1 MTEIIATLG
10 PIGTD
15 SHIQALQ
22 LGANVSLH
30 DTFNAAVEHA
40 KTYKTKL
47 LVPAGFKEKRAG
59 KQYSWVDFHFE
70 NLGTVELEKVWF
82 EDTMPMVL
90 LHKSY
95 KSIAIHPSTSSLVPE
110 LKKYKHIKHTRSKIE
125 AYQLF
130 KQGVASA
137 VIASTCMTNK
147 ESDHEYIK
155 AHFNPTMVWCLYK
168 IKTSNP

>member
-15 SHIQALQ
+15 SHRQAEQ
-22 LGANVSLH
+22 LGATVSLH
-30 DTFNAAVEHA
+30 ETFHAAVEHA
-40 KTYKTKL
+40 KMYETKL
-47 LVPAGFKEKRAG
+47 LVPAGFREKRAG
-59 KQYSWVDFHFE
+59 ELYSWVDFHFE
-70 NLGTVELEKVWF
+70 NLGNVELEKVWF
-82 EDTMPMVL
+82 EETMPMVL

-95 KSIAIHPSTSSLVPE
+95 KFIAIHPSTSSLVLE
-110 LKKYKHIKHTRSKIE
+110 LKKYKHIEHTRSKIE

-147 ESDHEYIK
+147 ESDDKYIK
-155 AHFNPTMVWCLYK
+155 AQFKPTMVWCLYK
-168 IKTSNP
+168 TRSSKP